1 MTEIPNVISRYVA
14 ATNARDVEAMT
25 ACFAPDATV
34 RDEGRSYSGR
44 AEIRAW
50 ETEVTEKYGVTSEL
64 LEAERDGEALRA
76 SMQVSGNFPGSPAV
90 LRYDFRIKD
99 GLISQLE
106 VG

>member
-1 MTEIPNVISRYVA
+1 MTEIPDVIGRYVA

-34 RDEGRSYSGR
+34 RDEGRSYAGR

-50 ETEVTEKYGVTSEL
+50 EAEVTEKYGVTSEL
-64 LEAERDGEALRA
+64 LEAERDGDALRA
-76 SMQVSGNFPGSPAV
+76 SMRVSGNFPGSPAV
-90 LRYDFRIKD
+90 LRYHFRIKD
-99 GLISQLE
+99 GLIAQLE

>member
-1 MTEIPNVISRYVA
+1 MTEIPDVIGRYVA

-50 ETEVTEKYGVTSEL
+50 EAEVTEKYGVSSEL
-64 LEAERDGEALRA
+64 LKAERDGDALRA
-76 SMQVSGNFPGSPAV
+76 SMRVSGNFPGSPAV
-90 LRYDFRIKD
+90 LRYQFRIKD
-99 GLISQLE
+99 GLIAQLE

>member
-1 MTEIPNVISRYVA
+1 MTGIPDVIGRYVA

-34 RDEGRSYSGR
+34 RDEGRSYAGR

-50 ETEVTEKYGVTSEL
+50 EAEVTEKYGVTSEL
-64 LEAERDGEALRA
+64 LEAEWDGGALRA
-76 SMQVSGNFPGSPAV
+76 SMQASGNFQGSPAV
-90 LRYDFRIKD
+90 LRYQFRIKD
-99 GLISQLE
+99 GMIAQLE

>member
-1 MTEIPNVISRYVA
+1 MTETPEVLSRYVA

-34 RDEGRSYSGR
+34 RDEGRSYAGR

-64 LEAERDGEALRA
+64 LDAERDGEALRA

-90 LRYDFRIKD
+90 LRYHFRIKD
-99 GLISQLE
+99 GLIAQLE
-106 VG
+106 IG

>member
-1 MTEIPNVISRYVA
+1 MTEIPEVIGRYVA

-34 RDEGRSYSGR
+34 RDERRSYAGR

-50 ETEVTEKYGVTSEL
+50 EAEVTEKYGVTSEL
-64 LEAERDGEALRA
+64 LEAERDGDALRA

-90 LRYDFRIKD
+90 LRYHFRIKD
-99 GLISQLE
+99 GLIAQLE
-106 VG
+106 VK

>member
-1 MTEIPNVISRYVA
+1 MTETPEVISRYVA

-34 RDEGRSYSGR
+34 RDEGRSYAGR

-64 LEAERDGEALRA
+64 LDAERDGEALRA

-90 LRYDFRIKD
+90 LRYHFRIKD
-99 GLISQLE
+99 GLIAQLE
-106 VG
+106 IG

>member
-1 MTEIPNVISRYVA
+1 MTETPEVISRYVA

-34 RDEGRSYSGR
+34 RDEGRSYAGR

-99 GLISQLE
+99 GLIAQLE

>member
-1 MTEIPNVISRYVA
+1 MTEIPDVISRYVA

-34 RDEGRSYSGR
+34 RDEGRRYAGR

-50 ETEVTEKYGVTSEL
+50 EAEVTEKYGVSSEL
-64 LEAERDGEALRA
+64 LEAEQDGDALRA
-76 SMQVSGNFPGSPAV
+76 SLRVSGNFPGSPAV
-90 LRYDFRIKD
+90 LHYHFRIKN
-99 GLISQLE
+99 GLIAQLE